1 MQRKRCVCVCD
12 RDNTRNT
19 KNEKIVST
27 RSKNEPMVTREGDGD
42 YVVIFSLSSLTSTAS
57 WERGGVL
64 TTY

>member
-57 WERGGVL
+57 
-64 TTY
+64 